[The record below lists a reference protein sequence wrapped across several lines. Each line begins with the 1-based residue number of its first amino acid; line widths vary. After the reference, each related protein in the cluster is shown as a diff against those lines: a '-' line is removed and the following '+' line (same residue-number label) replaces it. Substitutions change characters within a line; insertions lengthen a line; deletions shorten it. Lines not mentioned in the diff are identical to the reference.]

1 MITARINGQPETF
14 ASPLSVSAFLEEKG
28 YRPDRV
34 AVEQNGSIVPK
45 REYESRLIEDG
56 DTLEVVSFVGGG

>member
-1 MITARINGQPETF
+1 MITVRINGQPEIF
-14 ASPLSVSAFLEEKG
+14 PSSLSVSTFLKEKG
-28 YRPDRV
+28 YRPGRV

-56 DTLEVVSFVGGG
+56 DILEVVSFVGGG

>member
-14 ASPLSVSAFLEEKG
+14 ASSLSVSAFLEEKG

-45 REYESRLIEDG
+45 GSMRAALSRTE
-56 DTLEVVSFVGGG
+56 DTLEYVVCGRG

>member
-14 ASPLSVSAFLEEKG
+14 ASSLSVSAFLEEKG

-34 AVEQNGSIVPK
+34 AVEQNGSIVPTGACLALVFIDCIIAT
-45 REYESRLIEDG
+45 S
-56 DTLEVVSFVGGG
+56 